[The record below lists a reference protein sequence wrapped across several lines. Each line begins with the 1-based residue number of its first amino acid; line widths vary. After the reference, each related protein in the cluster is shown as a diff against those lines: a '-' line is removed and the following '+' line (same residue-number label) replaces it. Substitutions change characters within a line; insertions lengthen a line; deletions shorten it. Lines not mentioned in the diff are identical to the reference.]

1 MIEISH
7 LSKEYGGKSALSDVS
22 FTVQPGQVTGF
33 LGPNGAGKS
42 TTMRILMGL
51 ETPGRGAAT
60 IMGKPL
66 AQHAAPLRTAGAL
79 LDARSLHPARKA
91 RSSLLALA
99 DSNGIPASRVDEV
112 LELTGLGAVADQRS
126 GGFSLGMGQ
135 RLGIAAALIGDP
147 QVLLFDEPVNGLDP
161 EGVTWVRRLCR
172 DLAGQGRT
180 VLISSHLMS
189 EMAQTADRV
198 VVIGRGRILADASL
212 EEFTTRLG
220 EEHVLVGTPETTR
233 LGDALYAGG
242 AQVRRVDP
250 QRLDVRGVDAALVG
264 RVAFE
269 QGIMLSELTQ
279 VRTSLEEAY
288 LRLTAAEVEY
298 RSGSQPN
305 QAQPMEAQR

>member
-7 LSKEYGGKSALSDVS
+7 LSKDYGGKAALSDVS

-51 ETPGRGAAT
+51 ETATGGTAT
-60 IMGKPL
+60 IMGRPL
-66 AQHAAPLRTAGAL
+66 AQHPAPLRTAGAL

-91 RSSLLALA
+91 RTSLLALA
-99 DSNGIPASRVDEV
+99 DSNGIPASRVGEV
-112 LELTGLGAVADQRS
+112 LELTGLGAVADKRS

-135 RLGIAAALIGDP
+135 RLGIAAALLGDP

-172 DLAGQGRT
+172 DLASQGRT

-198 VVIGRGRILADASL
+198 VVIGRGRILADAAL
-212 EEFTTRLG
+212 EEFTSRLG
-220 EEHVLVGTPETTR
+220 ESHVLVGASDTTA
-233 LGDALYAGG
+233 LGNALHAGG
-242 AQVRRVDP
+242 ADVRRLDAN
-250 QRLDVRGVDAALVG
+250 RLDVRGVDAAHVG

-269 QGIMLSELTQ
+269 TRVMLSELTQ
-279 VRTSLEEAY
+279 VKSSLEDAY

-298 RSGSQPN
+298 RSGVQTPQP
-305 QAQPMEAQR
+305 QEVIR